1 MFYRFVRAVVGFAL
15 RLFYRVTVRSRPDD
29 ALGPVMFVG
38 NHPNAIIDPALVFV
52 LSSRRVTFLAK
63 EPLFRTPV
71 MGSILRGLGALP
83 VYRKQD
89 NPALME
95 KNEGTFEAAASALA
109 SGGAITLF
117 PEGKSHS
124 EPSLAALK
132 TGAARIAFRAA
143 RAGARVRII
152 PVGLTYAQKHKFR
165 SEVLID
171 VDPPIEVAAYLPA
184 GGQDEAPAVRALTE
198 QIEAGLRRV
207 TLNLETWEDLPVIQT
222 GEELYALKLGERAHD
237 PERLRRFAKGIQL
250 FRAEQPERFE
260 RMRGEVASYRRRLEL
275 VRSSTRDLGLVYRR
289 DQVWMFTLRNL
300 VALFFGLPLFL
311 LGLVLFALPFYIP
324 RWLNRALDVELDQQ
338 ATVKFLGALALAP
351 LVIAGLAL
359 AAWRW
364 LGAGWAVT
372 AVLTALP
379 LALFT
384 RYFLEHWREVLRDAQ
399 VFFTLGNRG
408 GLKARLLVQGEKL
421 AAEIEAIADE
431 LRPRL
436 TQEPI
441 KDLRG
446 SQ

>member
-1 MFYRFVRAVVGFAL
+1 MFYLMVRAVVGFAL
-15 RLFYRVTVRSRPDD
+15 RLFYRITVRRRPDD
-29 ALGPVMFVG
+29 ASGPVMFVG

-52 LSSRRVTFLAK
+52 LSTRQVTFLAK

-71 MGSILRGLGALP
+71 LGAILRSLGALP

-89 NPALME
+89 NPALMA
-95 KNEGTFEAAASALA
+95 KNEGTFEAAAGALER
-109 SGGAITLF
+109 GGAITLF

-124 EPSLAALK
+124 EPSLAAVK

-143 RAGARVRII
+143 RAGAKVRII
-152 PVGLTYAQKHKFR
+152 PVGLTYAQKHRFR

-171 VDPPIEVAAYLPA
+171 VDPPIEVMPYLPPE
-184 GGQDEAPAVRALTE
+184 GQDEAPAVRALTE

-207 TLNLETWEDLPVIQT
+207 TLNLERWEDLPIIQT
-222 GEELYALKLGERAHD
+222 GEELYALKLGERARD
-237 PERLRRFAKGIQL
+237 PDRLRRFAQGIQL
-250 FRAEQPERFE
+250 FRAEQPGRFE
-260 RMRGEVASYRRRLEL
+260 HLRGEVASYRRRLEL
-275 VRSSTRDLGLVYRR
+275 VRSNPRDLGLVYRR

-300 VALFFGLPLFL
+300 LALLFGLPLFM
-311 LGLVLFALPFYIP
+311 LGLLLFALPFYIP
-324 RWLNRALDVELDQQ
+324 RWLNGALEVELDQQ

-351 LVIAGLAL
+351 LVIAGLAV

-364 LGAGWAVT
+364 LGAGWGVA
-372 AVLTALP
+372 AVLAALP

-421 AAEIEAIADE
+421 AAEIEAVADE

-436 TQEPI
+436 VEEPASA
-441 KDLRG
+441 KG
-446 SQ
+446 GG

>member
-1 MFYRFVRAVVGFAL
+1 VFYRFVRAVVGFAL
-15 RLFYRVTVRSRPDD
+15 RLFYRITVRSRPDD
-29 ALGPVMFVG
+29 AEGPVMFVG

-71 MGSILRGLGALP
+71 LGSILRGLGALP

-95 KNEGTFEAAASALA
+95 KNEGTFEAAAGALK

-152 PVGLTYAQKHKFR
+152 PVGLTYAQKHRFR

-171 VDPPIEVAAYLPA
+171 VDPPIAVTPFLPPE
-184 GGQDEAPAVRALTE
+184 GGDEAPAVRALTE
-198 QIEAGLRRV
+198 QIEAALRRV
-207 TLNLETWEDLPVIQT
+207 TLNLESWEDLPVIQT
-222 GEELYALKLGERAHD
+222 GEELYALKLGERARD
-237 PERLRRFAKGIQL
+237 PDRLRRFAQGIQL

-260 RMRGEVASYRRRLEL
+260 RLRGEVASYRRRLEL
-275 VRSSTRDLGLVYRR
+275 VRSNTRDLGLVYRR
-289 DQVWMFTLRNL
+289 DQVWLFALRNL
-300 VALFFGLPLFL
+300 AALLFGLPLFL

-351 LVIAGLAL
+351 LVFAGLAV

-364 LGAGWAVT
+364 LGPGWAVG
-372 AVLTALP
+372 AVAAALP

-399 VFFTLGNRG
+399 VFFTLGHRG
-408 GLKARLLVQGEKL
+408 SLKARLLIQGEKL
-421 AAEIEAIADE
+421 AAEIETVADE

-436 TQEPI
+436 IQEPT
-441 KDLRG
+441 DGQRETR
-446 SQ
+446 

>member
-1 MFYRFVRAVVGFAL
+1 VFYRLVRAVVGFAL
-15 RLFYRVTVRSRPDD
+15 RLFYRVTVRRRPDD

-109 SGGAITLF
+109 AGGAITLF

-124 EPSLAALK
+124 EPSLAAMK
-132 TGAARIAFRAA
+132 TGAARIAFRAG
-143 RAGARVRII
+143 RAGAKVRII
-152 PVGLTYAQKHKFR
+152 PVGLTYAQKHRFR

-171 VDPPIEVAAYLPA
+171 VDPPIEVTAYLPPE
-184 GGQDEAPAVRALTE
+184 GQDEAPAVRALTE

-237 PERLRRFAKGIQL
+237 PDRLRRFARGIQL
-250 FRAEQPERFE
+250 FRAEQPERFQ
-260 RMRGEVASYRRRLEL
+260 RLRGEVASYRRRLEL
-275 VRSSTRDLGLVYRR
+275 VRSNPRDLGLVYRR
-289 DQVWMFTLRNL
+289 DQVWLFTLRNL
-300 VALFFGLPLFL
+300 AALLFGLPLFT
-311 LGLVLFALPFYIP
+311 LGLGLFALPFYIP
-324 RWLNRALDVELDQQ
+324 RWLNKALDVELDQQ

-351 LVIAGLAL
+351 LVIAGLA
-359 AAWRW
+359 AATWRW
-364 LGAGWAVT
+364 LGMGWAV
-372 AVLTALP
+372 AALLTALP

-421 AAEIEAIADE
+421 AAEIEAVADE
-431 LRPRL
+431 LRPRII
-436 TQEPI
+436 QESI
-441 KDLRG
+441 SGQSKA
-446 SQ
+446 Q

>member
-1 MFYRFVRAVVGFAL
+1 MFYRFIRAVVGFGL
-15 RLFYRVTVRSRPDD
+15 RLFYRITVRRRPDD
-29 ALGPVMFVG
+29 AEGPVMFVG

-63 EPLFRTPV
+63 EPLFRMPV
-71 MGSILRGLGALP
+71 MGAILRGLGALP

-95 KNEGTFEAAASALA
+95 KNEGTFEAAAGALM

-143 RAGARVRII
+143 RAGAKVRII
-152 PVGLTYAQKHKFR
+152 PVGLTYAQKHRFR
-165 SEVLID
+165 SEVLVD
-171 VDPPIEVAAYLPA
+171 VDPPIAVMDYLPPE
-184 GGQDEAPAVRALTE
+184 GQDEAPAVRALTD

-207 TLNLETWEDLPVIQT
+207 TLNLESWEDLPVIQT
-222 GEELYALKLGERAHD
+222 GEELYSLKLGERAHD
-237 PERLRRFAKGIQL
+237 PDRLRRFAQGIQL
-250 FRAEQPERFE
+250 FRAEQPERYQ
-260 RMRGEVASYRRRLEL
+260 RLRGEVQSYRRRLEL
-275 VRSSTRDLGLVYRR
+275 VRSNPRDLGLVYRR

-300 VALFFGLPLFL
+300 LAMLFGLPLFL

-324 RWLNRALDVELDQQ
+324 RWLNRRLDVELDQQ
-338 ATVKFLGALALAP
+338 ATVKFIGALALAP

-359 AAWRW
+359 GAWRW
-364 LGAGWAVT
+364 LGPGWAVF
-372 AVLTALP
+372 ALLAALP

-399 VFFTLGNRG
+399 VFFRLGDRG
-408 GLKARLLVQGEKL
+408 SLKARLLAQGEKL
-421 AAEIEAIADE
+421 AAEIESIATE

-436 TQEPI
+436 TSEPFNPQ
-441 KDLRG
+441 REAR
-446 SQ
+446 